1 MADENKLSG
10 EEIEQLADL
19 LRRTRP
25 VQVVAVMLDGTERK
39 LASPQ
44 GRGARWTILAKLVA
58 TFAEDIDRVEL
69 RDKGGAV
76 LGTWTPMRHEAEPE
90 TAMPA
95 LVDERLTFA
104 VSTQKLIQTAVD
116 HAVDRHT
123 KAMGPLIDGLVQLV
137 RAQDQRLATLER
149 GYITSMR
156 FAHQQFMGRLQAEAD
171 ASASEADDPFKTLG
185 EGLAA
190 FGQLQQSG
198 MVPGGNGAP
207 KP

>member
-1 MADENKLSG
+1 MSEETKVSS

-25 VQVVAVMLDGTERK
+25 VQVVAVMLDGSERK
-39 LASPQ
+39 LAAPQ
-44 GRGARWTILAKLVA
+44 GRGARWMVLAKLVA
-58 TFAEDIDRVEL
+58 SFVDDIERVEL

-76 LGTWTPMRHEAEPE
+76 LGTWTPMRTEAEPE
-90 TAMPA
+90 QALPP
-95 LVDERLTFA
+95 LVDERLSFA
-104 VSTQKLIQTAVD
+104 VQTQKLIQTAVD

-123 KAMGPLIDGLVQLV
+123 KAMGPLIEGLVQLV

-149 GYITSMR
+149 GYIQSMR

-171 ASASEADDPFKTLG
+171 ATAAEGDDPLKALG
-185 EGLAA
+185 EGLAV
-190 FGQLQQSG
+190 FGQMQQG
-198 MVPGGNGAP
+198 MVGAPPNGA